1 MMARTPDSSEGLFT
15 DAAKNWELQRLYK
28 DLTVA
33 KRDFAPHKRRGL
45 TETEK
50 KHLRGLLCDYS
61 PAEMAK
67 KLHKSARGVE
77 ADLCSTIYRYVEQLT
92 ERPPNTLKNWRDI
105 PEWLEQ
111 RGYKIQVSDAVDG
124 EKAIAS
130 SPSDDIE
137 AGHRVDIAAQYDRL
151 IRLEELKRESRAWC
165 IERFRIAVS
174 SKEEAVSLADDL
186 SIGSPP
192 SNLLRLDPGKVSLV
206 VGELGIGKTLIAQR
220 LFQQAIQQAQESTN
234 TAIPVYLE
242 SWQWR
247 QERRLKKAVEAA
259 ADGLGNPRTQGA
271 IVILDGLDEVETR
284 LAGQVLSEAH
294 RLVEEWDNTTVI
306 ITSRPTRYTDDVQG
320 KILVPLLSEVQ
331 AYALIE
337 RVSKLQMTAMICS
350 RWTEAIRDAIRRP
363 LFALIVARY
372 LRRADQ
378 KAPRSTGKLLSWLV
392 EDALE
397 QVNADRSNC
406 DQLLKRLA
414 MLSIESGGDRIRATD
429 VAPTLDA
436 LKPLLDSRLV
446 VERSRGIISF
456 PLPILTE
463 WFAAQSL
470 ADDPSKVENFV
481 SDPRQLENWRY
492 PLTIATATFGH
503 ELVSKLLVAI
513 AKKYPAFA
521 AEIVRGGTAYWGN
534 KEASMPSPRQCGQQ
548 IQIAMQAWSEGIG
561 SLAEL
566 IAPIR
571 QDGTVKPIGVHTEG
585 AWLEVAWY
593 EGSENLQ
600 NVVNLPLDRNCPDSW
615 EWYKWP
621 RIRSCRPGHE
631 SAWAWRWTLDELV
644 TNLSR
649 QLESPTLLVDSEIL
663 IREAAWRAALAI
675 VEYRPNSK
683 LTKLKWWELDE
694 IPLTHIEETLSE
706 IEVKAKLNCYVILP
720 DIGSSLRTK
729 EQEYYLKQLRRE
741 VNRLQSLGESALH
754 NPWPGSDRTQGK
766 WLWEG
771 YSLERLR
778 IRAEKVYKGALD
790 AYQLIVNTWFKQL
803 TPGMQ
808 IAAMLPARLVGAIAP
823 SPPNPGPFG
832 SPPYFDWFL
841 EALPENAQNEVE
853 IAINEHCLRLV
864 ETHRERMDFASRQL
878 SLLRPNAAVWIRS
891 VPYSSVWQRYLPYDG
906 NFSDH
911 FFPHSP
917 ATAVA
922 YSYLREDL
930 TKIFGNC
937 FPRHTRY

>member
-1 MMARTPDSSEGLFT
+1 MAGQVGRSLKLSTEGIKKANEALANSFVTKSDLATHISNSRT
-15 DAAKNWELQRLYK
+15 
-28 DLTVA
+28 
-33 KRDFAPHKRRGL
+33 
-45 TETEK
+45 K
-50 KHLRGLLCDYS
+50 KKG
-61 PAEMAK
+61 A
-67 KLHKSARGVE
+67 SARNTTGISRTTIDAFFDGTPKNANIFKEICAALKLKWQDV
-77 ADLCSTIYRYVEQLT
+77 ADVAGRCEPQPL
-92 ERPPNTLKNWRDI
+92 
-105 PEWLEQ
+105 
-111 RGYKIQVSDAVDG
+111 
-124 EKAIAS
+124 AS
-130 SPSDDIE
+130 FSVNSQPSN
-137 AGHRVDIAAQYDRL
+137 RL

-192 SNLLRLDPGKVSLV
+192 SNLRLKPGKVSLV

-220 LFQQAIQQAQESTN
+220 LFQQAIQQAQETPN

-242 SWQWR
+242 SSQWR
-247 QERRLKKAVEAA
+247 QERPLKKAVEAA

-271 IVILDGLDEVETR
+271 IVILDELDKPVETG
-284 LAGQVLSEAH
+284 LASQVLSEAH

-320 KILVPLLSEVQ
+320 KIIVPLLSEEQ

-350 RWTEAIRDAIRRP
+350 GWTESIRDAIRRP

-372 LRRADQ
+372 LRRADE
-378 KAPRSTGKLLSWLV
+378 KAPRSKGELLSWLV

-397 QVNADRSNC
+397 KVNADRSNC
-406 DQLLKRLA
+406 DRLLKRLA
-414 MLSIESGGDRIRATD
+414 MLSVECGGDRIRATD
-429 VAPTLDA
+429 VAPTKDA

-470 ADDPSKVENFV
+470 ADDPSKVETFV

-492 PLTIATATFGH
+492 PLTIATATFGS
-503 ELVSKLLVAI
+503 ELVSKLLVPM

-521 AEIVRGGTAYWGN
+521 AEIVREGTTRWGD
-534 KEASMPSPRQCGQQ
+534 EEVLLPSPRKCGQQ
-548 IQIAMQAWSEGIG
+548 IQTAMQAWIEGIG

-571 QDGTVKPIGVHTEG
+571 QDGTVKAIGVGTDG

-600 NVVNLPLDRNCPDSW
+600 NVVDLPLDGNCPDSW

-621 RIRSCRPGHE
+621 RVTSCRPGHE
-631 SAWAWRWTLDELV
+631 SAWAWRWTLDKLV
-644 TNLSR
+644 KNLSR
-649 QLESPTLLVDSEIL
+649 QLESPRLLVDSEPL

-675 VEYRPNSK
+675 VKYRPNSK
-683 LTKLKWWELDE
+683 LTTLKWWELDE
-694 IPLTHIEETLSE
+694 VPLVQIEETLSE
-706 IEVKAKLNCYVILP
+706 IEAKAKLNCDVMLP
-720 DIGSSLRTK
+720 DIGNSFRIK
-729 EQEYYLKQLRRE
+729 EQQYYLKQLRKE

-754 NPWPGSDRTQGK
+754 NPWPNFNPTQCESRGQ
-766 WLWEG
+766 G

-803 TPGMQ
+803 IPGLR
-808 IAAMLPARLVGAIAP
+808 IAAMLPARLVGEISP
-823 SPPNPGPFG
+823 SPPTPGPFG
-832 SPPYFDWFL
+832 SPPYWDRFLFDWFL
-841 EALPENAQNEVE
+841 EPLPENAQNEIE
-853 IAINEHCLRLV
+853 IAINEHYLPLV
-864 ETHRERMDFASRQL
+864 ETHRGQIDFASKQL
-878 SLLRPNAAVWIRS
+878 SLLRPNSAIWIRN
-891 VPYSSVWQRYLPYDG
+891 VPYNG
-906 NFSDH
+906 NFDDH
-911 FFPHSP
+911 FFRHIP
-917 ATAVA
+917 ATALA
-922 YSYLREDL
+922 YSWLQEDL
-930 TKIFGNC
+930 IKIFGWGS
-937 FPRHTRY
+937 FPRRIRLD

>member
-1 MMARTPDSSEGLFT
+1 MMARTPDSSEELFAE
-15 DAAKNWELQRLYK
+15 AATNWDLQKLYE
-28 DLTVA
+28 DLAVA

-50 KHLRGLLCDYS
+50 KHLRGLLCGYS
-61 PAEMAK
+61 PAEMAE
-67 KLHKSARGVE
+67 KLHKSSRGVDT
-77 ADLCSTIYRYVEQLT
+77 DLCITIYRYVEQLT
-92 ERPPNTLKNWRDI
+92 AQPPSTKTKWWNIR
-105 PEWLEQ
+105 EWLEQ

-137 AGHRVDIAAQYDRL
+137 AGDPVDIAAQYDRL
-151 IRLEELKRESRAWC
+151 IRLEELKRESRSWC

-192 SNLLRLDPGKVSLV
+192 SNLKLDPGKVSLV

-242 SWQWR
+242 LREWR
-247 QERRLKKAVEAA
+247 QEKSLKKAVEAA
-259 ADGLGNPRTQGA
+259 ADGLGNPKTQGA
-271 IVILDGLDEVETR
+271 IVILDGLDEAETR
-284 LAGQVLSEAH
+284 LASQVLSEAH
-294 RLVEEWDNTTVI
+294 RLVYEWDNTTVI
-306 ITSRPTRYTDDVQG
+306 VTSRPTRYTDEVQE
-320 KILVPLLSEVQ
+320 KISVPLLSEAQ

-350 RWTEAIRDAIRRP
+350 GWTEAIRDAIRRP

-372 LRRADQ
+372 LRRADE
-378 KAPRSTGKLLSWLV
+378 KAPRSKGKLLSWLV

-397 QVNADRSNC
+397 KVKADYSNC
-406 DQLLKRLA
+406 EQLLKRLA
-414 MLSIESGGDRIRATD
+414 MLSVECGGGGIRTTD
-429 VAPTLDA
+429 VAPTKDA

-446 VERSRGIISF
+446 VERPRGIISF

-481 SDPRQLENWRY
+481 KDPWQLENWRY
-492 PLTIATATFGH
+492 PLTIAIATCGH
-503 ELVSKLLVAI
+503 ERVSKLLVPI

-521 AEIVRGGTAYWGN
+521 AEIVREGTTRWGD
-534 KEASMPSPRQCGQQ
+534 EEVSLPSPRKCGQQ
-548 IQIAMQAWSEGIG
+548 IQTAMQAWIEGIG

-571 QDGTVKPIGVHTEG
+571 QDGTVKPIGVRTDG
-585 AWLEVAWY
+585 ARLEAAWY

-600 NVVNLPLDRNCPDSW
+600 NVVDLPLDWKYPDSQ
-615 EWYKWP
+615 EWYKWTSG
-621 RIRSCRPGHE
+621 RSSRPGHE

-644 TNLSR
+644 KNLSR
-649 QLESPTLLVDSEIL
+649 QLESPTLLVDSEPL

-675 VEYRPNSK
+675 VKYRPNSK

-694 IPLTHIEETLSE
+694 IPLTHIEETLFE
-706 IEVKAKLNCYVILP
+706 IEAQAKLNSYVILP
-720 DIGSSLRTK
+720 DLGSSLRTK
-729 EQEYYLKQLRRE
+729 EQQYYLKQLRTE

-754 NPWPGSDRTQGK
+754 NPWPGSDRTQGE
-766 WLWEG
+766 WLWER

-803 TPGMQ
+803 TPGMR

-853 IAINEHCLRLV
+853 IAINEHCLLLV

-878 SLLRPNAAVWIRS
+878 SLLRPNSAVWIRD
-891 VPYSSVWQRYLPYDG
+891 VPYERISSVQ
-906 NFSDH
+906 
-911 FFPHSP
+911 FFPSHSP
-917 ATAVA
+917 ATALA
-922 YSYLREDL
+922 YSWLREDL
-930 TKIFGNC
+930 TRIFG
-937 FPRHTRY
+937 FGSFRHHIRLG